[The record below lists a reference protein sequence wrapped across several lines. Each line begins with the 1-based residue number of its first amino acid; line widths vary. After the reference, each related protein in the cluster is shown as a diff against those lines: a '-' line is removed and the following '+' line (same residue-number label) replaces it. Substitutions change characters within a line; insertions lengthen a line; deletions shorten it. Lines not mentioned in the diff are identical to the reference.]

1 MKIRILFDVDF
12 YQEVKHSSDWLDADD
27 NDRKL
32 LLKKGI
38 QEYMED
44 NMDNIIDDIVS
55 TIKYTG

>member
-1 MKIRILFDVDF
+1 MKIRILFEVDF
-12 YQEVKHSSDWLDADD
+12 YQEVKHPSDWLDADD

-55 TIKYTG
+55 TIKYKK